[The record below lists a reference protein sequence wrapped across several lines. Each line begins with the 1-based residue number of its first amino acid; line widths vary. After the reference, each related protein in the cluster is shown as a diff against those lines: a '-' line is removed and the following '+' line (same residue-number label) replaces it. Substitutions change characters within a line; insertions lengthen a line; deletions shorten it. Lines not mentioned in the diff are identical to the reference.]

1 MKYIL
6 TCILAVAWV
15 AGCSFSA
22 TYRDGK
28 PHEVLLN
35 PDKSISMQLPEQ
47 KGWTVLQDAVVAE
60 KERPNRPYL
69 YDPAYRYAPDIIA
82 KIFISRNLSHSNVDF
97 RFYDHP
103 SRNPKGETMLD
114 PTTLASLEED
124 QKKLPNAWQIEND
137 LETRAF
143 GRKYWVD
150 YVHGMKCTSVSFS
163 RGAGGT
169 WLPGGITKFY
179 GTYCAYYD
187 LQEKPRVFRVKAFYF
202 YHPGSSEETVIDGEK
217 FGIRLSQDDVEYEFK
232 QSLAFMLRSLKIIHF
247 NAPMMK
253 QKGLLYDKN
262 YEISKW

>member
-6 TCILAVAWV
+6 VGIFAVALV
-15 AGCSFSA
+15 AGCSTRYF
-22 TYRDGK
+22 YRAGK
-28 PHEVLLN
+28 SHEVLLN
-35 PDKSISMQLPEQ
+35 ADLSIAIQMPDQ
-47 KGWTVLQDAVVAE
+47 KGWTVFQDSVIAE

-69 YDPAYRYAPDIIA
+69 YDPAYRYAPDNIA
-82 KIFISRNLSHSNVDF
+82 RIYIDRNLSHSNLNIEL
-97 RFYDHP
+97 YDHP
-103 SRNPKGETMLD
+103 SRRASGETMLD
-114 PTTLASLEED
+114 STVLASLEED

-137 LETRAF
+137 LETRSF

-217 FGIRLSQDDVEYEFK
+217 FGIRLSQADVEQEFK
-232 QSLAFMLRSLKIIHF
+232 QSLAFMLRSLKIINF

-253 QKGLLYDKN
+253 QKGLLFDKE
-262 YEISKW
+262 YEIPRW